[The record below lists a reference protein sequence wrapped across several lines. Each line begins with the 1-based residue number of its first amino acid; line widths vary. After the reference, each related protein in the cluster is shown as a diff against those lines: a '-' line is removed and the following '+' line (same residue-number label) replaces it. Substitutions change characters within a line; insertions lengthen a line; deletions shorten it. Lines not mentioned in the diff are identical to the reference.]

1 MTRPVTT
8 TLALLFALVL
18 AAPALAPSAT
28 ETTTARVDRARPKP
42 LTAPCRFPRMGRSG

>member
-18 AAPALAPSAT
+18 AAPALPSAT
-28 ETTTARVDRARPKP
+28 GTTTARVDRARPKP
-42 LTAPCRFPRMGRSG
+42 STAPCRFPRMGRSG